1 MSQKSEVIVD
11 GHEGKTLKIYIEISG
26 GSSVKE
32 EGDSA
37 EDTPSSFSIADPISG
52 KILTITIAE

>member
-26 GSSVKE
+26 GSVKE
-32 EGDSA
+32 GEEGSEEA
-37 EDTPSSFSIADPISG
+37 PPSFSITDPISG